1 MEHPH
6 FQRGHSAKCNQTI
19 GVRKIESPSCNGQ
32 NRLATQHPLYRRIN
46 LGVQVHQEHD
56 RCICFVHPHSV
67 IIVTV
72 IFERNAHAIAVFD
85 GFFKKGDIRLFFYK
99 YLKS

>member
-85 GFFKKGDIRLFFYK
+85 GFFKIGDIRLFFYK